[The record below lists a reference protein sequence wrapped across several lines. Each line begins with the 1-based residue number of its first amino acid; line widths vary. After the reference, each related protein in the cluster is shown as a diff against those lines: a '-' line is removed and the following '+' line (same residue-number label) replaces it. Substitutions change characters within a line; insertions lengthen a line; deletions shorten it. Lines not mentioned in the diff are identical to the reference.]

1 MRALSSVVVL
11 SLLFPTGPALAQG
24 DLATSI
30 AGTWRMVSHMHKEVG
45 SDATSNSYGQKPVGF
60 MTITPGGYAH
70 YFFVADNRK
79 APASAN
85 FTDAERVEL
94 FKTMSAGGG
103 TYKVDGKKMTVRYDA
118 SWHQMWTGKELS
130 TEVEVSGKVLTLRT
144 APFKRAADGKDVT
157 VVSTWERVE

>member
-1 MRALSSVVVL
+1 MRIVSSTVALG
-11 SLLFPTGPALAQG
+11 LLLTFALPTAAQE
-24 DLATSI
+24 LATSI
-30 AGTWRMVSHMHKEVG
+30 VGTWRLTGHMHKEVASG
-45 SDATSNSYGQKPVGF
+45 ATSNSYGQKPVGF
-60 MTITPGGYAH
+60 MTITPGGHAH

-79 APASAN
+79 APATAN

-103 TYKVDGKKMTVRYDA
+103 TYKVEGRKLTVRYDA

-130 TEVEVSGKVLTLRT
+130 TEVEVSGKTLTMRT